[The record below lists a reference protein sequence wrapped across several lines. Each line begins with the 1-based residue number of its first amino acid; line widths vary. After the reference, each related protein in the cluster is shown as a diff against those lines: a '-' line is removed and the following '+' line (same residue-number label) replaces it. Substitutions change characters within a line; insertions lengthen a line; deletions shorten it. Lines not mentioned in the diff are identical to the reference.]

1 MDLIAFIVIALVLSI
16 DSFTV
21 SLASGIV
28 IKRLTLNG
36 VLKIA
41 VLFGFFQ
48 AMMPLIGWLSG
59 IGIKSLISDLDHW
72 IAFGLLCLVGF
83 KMVYDSLKGGEEI
96 KNDNPLKTGLLVT
109 LGVATSIDAL
119 AIGMSFAF
127 LDVSIFV
134 LIIIIGIITFIMASI
149 GVFLGNRFGKVLDR
163 RVMVVGGI
171 VLVVLGVKILVE
183 HL

>member
-1 MDLIAFIVIALVLSI
+1 MDIVAFIVIALVLSI

-28 IKRLTLNG
+28 IKRLTLNS

-48 AMMPLIGWLSG
+48 ALMPLIGWLSG

-72 IAFGLLCLVGF
+72 IAFVLLCLVGC
-83 KMVYDSLKGGEEI
+83 KMIYDSVKEEDEI
-96 KNDNPLKTGLLVT
+96 TEKNPLKTGLLVT
-109 LGVATSIDAL
+109 LAIATSIDAL

-134 LIIIIGIITFIMASI
+134 LIVIIGIITFSMVSI
-149 GVFLGNRFGKVLDR
+149 GVYLGNRFGKVLDR
-163 RVMVVGGI
+163 RVMIVGGI
-171 VLVVLGVKILVE
+171 VLIGLGVKILVE